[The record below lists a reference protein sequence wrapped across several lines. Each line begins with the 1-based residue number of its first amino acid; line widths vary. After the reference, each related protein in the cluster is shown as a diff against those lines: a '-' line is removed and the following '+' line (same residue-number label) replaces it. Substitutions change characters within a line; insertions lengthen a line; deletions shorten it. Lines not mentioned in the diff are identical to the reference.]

1 MRAGPID
8 PQTERPPATAPPGIA
23 VPDRASDSAGS
34 GTKGVRLEPA
44 DSLLKKLGPG
54 LITGAADDDPSGIAA
69 YSQAGAQFGY
79 ALLWTLFFTYPLMV
93 GIQVVS
99 ARIGRVSGYG
109 LAGNIRRHYSPVL
122 LYTLIGSLLIA
133 NTINIGADLAAMAD
147 ALALLVGGPRHL
159 YIVAIGALCIVLQ
172 VFVSYHRYVRV
183 LKWLTLSLFS
193 YVGVVFAVDV
203 PWAEVFHGTLLP
215 SLSLSADYVT
225 TVVAIFGTT
234 ISPYLFFWQASQE
247 CEDLR
252 AVKADKPLHDHPEQ
266 AVRQL
271 RRIKIDTYLGMGLS
285 NVIAFFIMLT
295 TAATLYAHGVKDIAS
310 SAQAAEALRPLA
322 GRFAFLLFSMG
333 IIGTGL
339 LAVPVLAGSSAFALA
354 ESFRWRRG
362 LDLSPLRGARFYGVI
377 AVSTLIGIGLGFSHI
392 DPIKALYW
400 AAVINGVISVP
411 IMFTMMRM
419 VANPKLM
426 GGFVATKR
434 LAVLGWLATAVM
446 AVAVAVMFLQL
457 LR

>member
-1 MRAGPID
+1 MSTYLPPKD
-8 PQTERPPATAPPGIA
+8 KLSPNDERGS
-23 VPDRASDSAGS
+23 ASD
-34 GTKGVRLEPA
+34 
-44 DSLLKKLGPG
+44 DSILQKLGPG

-69 YSQAGAQFGY
+69 YSQGGAQFGY
-79 ALLWTLFFTYPLMV
+79 SLLWTLFFTYPLMV

-109 LAGNIRRHYSPVL
+109 LAGNIRRHYPAAI
-122 LYTLIGSLLIA
+122 LYTLIGLLLIA
-133 NTINIGADLAAMAD
+133 NTINIGADVGAMAD
-147 ALALLVGGPRHL
+147 ALALLIGGPRHL
-159 YIVAIGALCIVLQ
+159 YIVAIGVLCVVLE
-172 VFVSYHRYVRV
+172 VFVSYRRYVRV

-193 YVGVVFAVDV
+193 YVGVVFAVDI
-203 PWAEVFHGTLLP
+203 PWLQVLHGMVIP
-215 SLSLSADYVT
+215 ALSLKADYVT

-252 AVKADKPLHDHPEQ
+252 SVKADKPLRNHPEQ

-271 RRIKIDTYLGMGLS
+271 HRIKVDTYIGMGFS
-285 NVIAFFIMLT
+285 NLIAFFIMLT
-295 TAATLYAHGVKDIAS
+295 TAATLYAHGVRDIQS

-322 GRFAFLLFSMG
+322 GRFAFLLFSLG

-339 LAVPVLAGSSAFALA
+339 LAIPVLAGSSAFALA

-362 LDLSPLRGARFYGVI
+362 LDLTPLRGIRFYGVI
-377 AVSTLIGIGLGFSHI
+377 AVSTLIGVGLGFTSI

-411 IMFTMMRM
+411 IMFVMMRM
-419 VANPKLM
+419 VANPKVM
-426 GGFVATKR
+426 GEFVVGQR
-434 LAVLGWLATAVM
+434 LSILGWLATAVM
-446 AVAVAVMFLQL
+446 TLAVAVMLIQMIA
-457 LR
+457 

>member
-1 MRAGPID
+1 VSDPAGPGPKD
-8 PQTERPPATAPPGIA
+8 AAPERGE
-23 VPDRASDSAGS
+23 SF
-34 GTKGVRLEPA
+34 LE
-44 DSLLKKLGPG
+44 KLGPG

-79 ALLWTLFFTYPLMV
+79 SLLWTLFFTYPLMV

-109 LAGNIRRHYSPVL
+109 LAGNIRRHYSPAM
-122 LYTLIGSLLIA
+122 LYGLIGLLLLA
-133 NTINIGADLAAMAD
+133 NTINIGADIGAMAD
-147 ALALLVGGPRHL
+147 ALALLIGGPRHA
-159 YIVAIGALCIVLQ
+159 YIVGIGALCIVLQ
-172 VFVSYHRYVRV
+172 VFISYHRYVRV

-203 PWAEVFHGTLLP
+203 PWAAVFRGTLMP
-215 SLSLSADYVT
+215 SFSLDTDYVT

-271 RRIKIDTYLGMGLS
+271 RRIKIDTYIGMGFS
-285 NVIAFFIMLT
+285 NLIAFFIMLT
-295 TAATLYAHGVKDIAS
+295 TAATLYAHGVKDIQS

-339 LAVPVLAGSSAFALA
+339 LAVPVLAGASAFALA
-354 ESFRWRRG
+354 EAFRWRRG
-362 LDLSPLRGARFYGVI
+362 LDLTPLRGARFYGVI
-377 AVSTLIGIGLGFSHI
+377 GVSTLIGVGLGFTRI

-419 VANPKLM
+419 VDNPEIM
-426 GGFVATKR
+426 GNFVATKR
-434 LAVLGWLATAVM
+434 LTVLGWLATAVM
-446 AVAVAVMFLQL
+446 AIAVAVMFLRML
-457 LR
+457 H

>member
-1 MRAGPID
+1 MTVSDPAGPGPKD
-8 PQTERPPATAPPGIA
+8 AAPERGE
-23 VPDRASDSAGS
+23 SF
-34 GTKGVRLEPA
+34 LE
-44 DSLLKKLGPG
+44 KLGPG

-79 ALLWTLFFTYPLMV
+79 SLLWTLFFTYPLMV

-109 LAGNIRRHYSPVL
+109 LAGNIRRHYSPAM
-122 LYTLIGSLLIA
+122 LYGLIGLLLLA
-133 NTINIGADLAAMAD
+133 NTINIGADIGAMAD
-147 ALALLVGGPRHL
+147 ALALLIGGPRHA
-159 YIVAIGALCIVLQ
+159 YIVGIGALCIVLQ
-172 VFVSYHRYVRV
+172 VFISYHRYVRV

-203 PWAEVFHGTLLP
+203 PWAAVFRGTLMP
-215 SLSLSADYVT
+215 SFSLDTDYVT

-271 RRIKIDTYLGMGLS
+271 RRIKIDTYIGMGFS
-285 NVIAFFIMLT
+285 NLIAFFIMLT
-295 TAATLYAHGVKDIAS
+295 TAATLYAHGVKDIQS

-339 LAVPVLAGSSAFALA
+339 LAVPVLAGASAFALA
-354 ESFRWRRG
+354 EAFRWRRG
-362 LDLSPLRGARFYGVI
+362 LDLTPLRGARFYGVI
-377 AVSTLIGIGLGFSHI
+377 AVSTLIGVGLGFTRI

-419 VANPKLM
+419 VDNPKIM
-426 GGFVATKR
+426 GNFVATKR
-434 LAVLGWLATAVM
+434 LTVLGWLATAVT
-446 AVAVAVMFLQL
+446 AIAVAVMFLQML
-457 LR
+457 H

>member
-1 MRAGPID
+1 MSTVEASPNGRPSPDDRHD
-8 PQTERPPATAPPGIA
+8 PAP
-23 VPDRASDSAGS
+23 DDSI
-34 GTKGVRLEPA
+34 LE
-44 DSLLKKLGPG
+44 KLGPG

-79 ALLWTLFFTYPLMV
+79 ALLWTLFLTYPLMV

-99 ARIGRVSGYG
+99 ARIGRVTGYG
-109 LAGNIRRHYSPVL
+109 LAGNIRRHYPAAI
-122 LYTLIGSLLIA
+122 LYTLIVLLLVA
-133 NTINIGADLAAMAD
+133 NTINIGADIGAMAD
-147 ALALLVGGPRHL
+147 ALALLVGGPRHA
-159 YIVAIGALCIVLQ
+159 YIVGIGLLCVVLQ
-172 VFVSYHRYVRV
+172 VFVSYQRYVRL

-193 YVGVVFAVDV
+193 YVAVVFAVDIPWLQVLHGVVV
-203 PWAEVFHGTLLP
+203 PAVRFKAE
-215 SLSLSADYVT
+215 YIT

-252 AVKADKPLHDHPEQ
+252 AARADKPLRDHPEQ

-271 RRIKIDTYLGMGLS
+271 RRIKIDTYIGMGFS
-285 NVIAFFIMLT
+285 NLIAFFIMLT
-295 TAATLYAHGVKDIAS
+295 TAATLYAHGVKDIET

-354 ESFRWRRG
+354 ESFGWRRG
-362 LDLSPLRGARFYGVI
+362 LDLTPLRGIRFYGVI
-377 AVSTLIGIGLGFSHI
+377 AVSTLIGVGLGFTRI

-411 IMFTMMRM
+411 IMVVMMRM
-419 VANPKLM
+419 VANPKIM
-426 GGFVATKR
+426 GEFVVGKR
-434 LAVLGWLATAVM
+434 LGVLGWLATLVM
-446 AVAVAVMFLQL
+446 ALAVGAMLVL
-457 LR
+457 LIR